1 MALPHMTSP
10 STPMNTTAAMAPLVA
25 IVFLGFLAVGT
36 PLAALAI
43 HLHDAMGFSPALVGT
58 IIGAQSL
65 VTVVTRHASGTVC
78 DRHGPRRAALIGL
91 PLAAL
96 AGLVMLPATML
107 LPPGHGA
114 VVPLLL
120 LARAMLGAAESFF
133 LTGSMTWGIGRMGP
147 ARTGK
152 VMAWQG
158 IAMYAALGVGAPLG
172 LWLLRAR
179 GFDAVLALAILAPLA
194 GAGIALALRG
204 FPGTGGVRLPF
215 HRVVGLVWMP
225 GTVLALSALSF
236 TAMTTFLALHY
247 QAQGWNG
254 AGLGMIGFVAAYILV
269 RLCLAHLPDR
279 QGGMRVG
286 TASLLL
292 QFIGQMA
299 LWLAPGPGAALLGAV
314 VSGLGFSL
322 VFPAMGVEATRRVPA
337 AQRGQ
342 AVGNFIAFFD
352 LSLGLGGP
360 VLGLAASLGGSAAPF
375 LAGALSTL
383 LGLLLLRRLP
393 PVQR

>member
-1 MALPHMTSP
+1 MS
-10 STPMNTTAAMAPLVA
+10 TAAAMGPLVA

-43 HLHDAMGFSPALVGT
+43 HLHDAMGFSPALVGAV
-58 IIGAQSL
+58 IGAQSL
-65 VTVVTRHASGTVC
+65 ATVVTRHAAGTLC
-78 DRHGPRRAALIGL
+78 DRYGPRRSALIGL

-96 AGLVMLPATML
+96 SGLVMLPATIL
-107 LPPGHGA
+107 LPA
-114 VVPLLL
+114 ENLLVVPLLL

-158 IAMYAALGVGAPLG
+158 IAMYAALGTGAPLG
-172 LWLLRAR
+172 LWLLRDG
-179 GFDAVLALAILAPLA
+179 GFGTVLLLSILAPLLA
-194 GAGIALALRG
+194 TGIALGLRG
-204 FPGTGGVRLPF
+204 FPGSGGLRLPF

-236 TAMTTFLALHY
+236 VAMTTFLPLHY
-247 QAQGWNG
+247 QARGWAG
-254 AGLGMIGFVAAYILV
+254 AGVGMIGFVAAYILV
-269 RLCLAHLPDR
+269 RLFLAHLPDR

-286 TASLLL
+286 IASLALQILGQLL
-292 QFIGQMA
+292 
-299 LWLAPGPGAALLGAV
+299 LWWAPGPALALLGAV
-314 VSGLGFSL
+314 ITGLGFSL

-352 LSLGLGGP
+352 LALGLGGP
-360 VLGLAASLGGSAAPF
+360 LLGLAATLGGSAAPF
-375 LAGALSTL
+375 LAGAVSTL
-383 LGLLLLRRLP
+383 LALLLLRRLP
-393 PVQR
+393 PVA

>member
-1 MALPHMTSP
+1 MS
-10 STPMNTTAAMAPLVA
+10 TAAAMGPLVI

-43 HLHDAMGFSPALVGT
+43 HLHDAMGFSPALVGAV
-58 IIGAQSL
+58 IGAQSL
-65 VTVVTRHASGTVC
+65 MTVVTRHAAGTVC
-78 DRHGPRRAALIGL
+78 DRYGPRRSALIGL

-96 AGLVMLPATML
+96 SGLVMLPATIL
-107 LPPGHGA
+107 LPA
-114 VVPLLL
+114 DNLLVVPLLL

-172 LWLLRAR
+172 LWLLHDG
-179 GFDAVLALAILAPLA
+179 GFGTVLLLSVLAPLL
-194 GAGIALALRG
+194 GTGIALGLRG
-204 FPGTGGVRLPF
+204 FPGSGGLRLPF

-236 TAMTTFLALHY
+236 VAMTTFLPLHY
-247 QAQGWNG
+247 QARGWAG

-269 RLCLAHLPDR
+269 RLFLAHLPDR
-279 QGGMRVG
+279 QGGMQVG
-286 TASLLL
+286 IASLALQILGQLL
-292 QFIGQMA
+292 
-299 LWLAPGPGAALLGAV
+299 LWWAPGPALALLGAV
-314 VSGLGFSL
+314 ITGLGFSL

-337 AQRGQ
+337 TQRGQ

-352 LSLGLGGP
+352 LALGLGGP
-360 VLGLAASLGGSAAPF
+360 LLGLAATLGGSAAPF
-375 LAGALSTL
+375 LAGAASTL
-383 LGLLLLRRLP
+383 LALLLLRRLP
-393 PVQR
+393 PVA

>member
-1 MALPHMTSP
+1 MG
-10 STPMNTTAAMAPLVA
+10 PLVV
-25 IVFLGFLAVGT
+25 IVFLGFLAVGM

-43 HLHDAMGFSPALVGT
+43 HLHDAMGFSPALVGAV
-58 IIGAQSL
+58 IGAQSL
-65 VTVVTRHASGTVC
+65 MTVVTRHTAGTIC
-78 DRHGPRRAALIGL
+78 DRYGPRRSALIGL

-96 AGLVMLPATML
+96 SGLVMLPATIL
-107 LPPGHGA
+107 LPA
-114 VVPLLL
+114 ENLLVVPLLL

-172 LWLLRAR
+172 LWLLRDG
-179 GFDAVLALAILAPLA
+179 GFSTVLLLSILAPLL
-194 GAGIALALRG
+194 GAGIALGLRG
-204 FPGTGGVRLPF
+204 FPGSGGLRLPF

-225 GTVLALSALSF
+225 GTVLALSGLSF
-236 TAMTTFLALHY
+236 VAMTTFLALHY
-247 QAQGWNG
+247 QARGWAG

-269 RLCLAHLPDR
+269 RLFLAHLPDR

-286 TASLLL
+286 IASLAL
-292 QFIGQMA
+292 QFVGQLL
-299 LWLAPGPGAALLGAV
+299 LWWAPGPVLALLGAV
-314 VSGLGFSL
+314 ITGLGFSL

-360 VLGLAASLGGSAAPF
+360 LLGLAATLGGSAAPF
-375 LAGALSTL
+375 LVGAVSTL
-383 LGLLLLRRLP
+383 AALLLLRRLP
-393 PVQR
+393 PVA

>member
-1 MALPHMTSP
+1 M
-10 STPMNTTAAMAPLVA
+10 STATAMAPLVA

-36 PLAALAI
+36 PLAALAV
-43 HLHDAMGFSPALVGT
+43 HLHDAMGFSPVLVGAV
-58 IIGAQSL
+58 IGAQSL

-91 PLAAL
+91 PLAAV
-96 AGLVMLPATML
+96 AGLVMLPATIM
-107 LPPGHGA
+107 LPPGNLL

-172 LWLLRAR
+172 LWLLRAQ
-179 GFDAVLALAILAPLA
+179 GFGAVLALAVLAPLA

-204 FPGTGGVRLPF
+204 FPGSGGVRLPF

-225 GTVLALSALSF
+225 GMVLALSGLSF

-247 QAQGWNG
+247 QARGWAG

-269 RLCLAHLPDR
+269 RLFLAHLPDR

-286 TASLLL
+286 TASLALQLVGQLL
-292 QFIGQMA
+292 
-299 LWLAPGPGAALLGAV
+299 LWWAPGPWLALAGAV
-314 VSGLGFSL
+314 ISGLGFSL

-352 LSLGLGGP
+352 LSLGLGAP
-360 VLGLAASLGGSAAPF
+360 LLGLAATAGDSAAPF

-383 LGLLLLRRLP
+383 LALLLLRRLP
-393 PVQR
+393 PVPPAA

>member
-1 MALPHMTSP
+1 MS
-10 STPMNTTAAMAPLVA
+10 TTAAMGPLVV

-43 HLHDAMGFSPALVGT
+43 HLHDAMGFNPALVGAV
-58 IIGAQSL
+58 IGAQSL
-65 VTVVTRHASGTVC
+65 VTVVTRHTAGTVC
-78 DRHGPRRAALIGL
+78 DRYGPRRSALIGL

-96 AGLVMLPATML
+96 SGLVMLPATIL
-107 LPPGHGA
+107 LPAENPM

-172 LWLLRAR
+172 LWLLRDG
-179 GFDAVLALAILAPLA
+179 GFGTVLLLSILAPLL
-194 GAGIALALRG
+194 GTGIALGLRG
-204 FPGTGGVRLPF
+204 FPGSGGLRLPF

-225 GTVLALSALSF
+225 GTVLALSGLSF
-236 TAMTTFLALHY
+236 VAMTTFLALHY
-247 QAQGWNG
+247 QARGWGG

-269 RLCLAHLPDR
+269 RLFLAHLPDR

-286 TASLLL
+286 IASLAL
-292 QFIGQMA
+292 QFVGQLL
-299 LWLAPGPGAALLGAV
+299 LWWAPGPVLALLGAV
-314 VSGLGFSL
+314 VTGLGFSL

-360 VLGLAASLGGSAAPF
+360 LLGLAATLGGSAAPF
-375 LAGALSTL
+375 LVGAVSTL
-383 LGLLLLRRLP
+383 LALLLLRRLP
-393 PVQR
+393 PVA